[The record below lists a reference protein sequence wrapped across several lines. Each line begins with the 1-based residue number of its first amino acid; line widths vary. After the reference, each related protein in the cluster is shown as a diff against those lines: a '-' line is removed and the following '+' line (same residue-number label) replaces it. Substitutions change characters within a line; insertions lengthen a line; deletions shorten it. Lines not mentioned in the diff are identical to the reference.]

1 MGSIFIFLNKVVVS
15 LINNT
20 LCLKKLKRVHQKKKK
35 KKRKRKRK
43 TLDTRR
49 KIIPIQTLT

>member
-35 KKRKRKRK
+35 RKEKENA
-43 TLDTRR
+43 RR
-49 KIIPIQTLT
+49 LTQDAR